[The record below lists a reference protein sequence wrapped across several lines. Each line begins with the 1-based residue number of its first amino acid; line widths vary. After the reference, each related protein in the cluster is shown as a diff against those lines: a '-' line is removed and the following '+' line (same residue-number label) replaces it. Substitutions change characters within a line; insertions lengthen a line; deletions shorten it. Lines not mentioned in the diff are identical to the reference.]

1 MIPVTRTIADAFVI
15 ERRPADVICIGI
27 NTICGVINRVPHIL
41 EEKQMQNLVGDLVQ
55 FKKNRDKG
63 IVIAARGM
71 INTIRAHYPELLQS
85 RDRGRDHVKGA
96 KPLSYGEM
104 SVVKGDVK
112 VKEDNMDSS
121 EDENDD
127 EAHFDPA
134 LVNPEAL
141 EGWKFKKRQRKEER
155 LATVR
160 AGREQHIKEKSGGST
175 NREKLRRK
183 NFNMVQQSAEVRKKL
198 KRSLKQQQVAM
209 KKKIKQMRIDAKC
222 SGKKINRRRK

>member
-1 MIPVTRTIADAFVI
+1 MID
-15 ERRPADVICIGI
+15 RRPADVICIGI

-71 INTIRAHYPELLQS
+71 INTIRAHYPELLQA

-96 KPLSYGEM
+96 KPLAYGEI

-112 VKEDNMDSS
+112 VDENLDSS
-121 EDENDD
+121 EESDD
-127 EAHFDPA
+127 EDSQYDPA
-134 LVNPEAL
+134 LVNPDAL

-160 AGREQHIKEKSGGST
+160 AGREEHIKEKRGGST
-175 NREKLRRK
+175 NREKIRKK

-198 KRSLKQQQVAM
+198 KRSLKQQQNAM
-209 KKKIKQMRIDAKC
+209 KKRIKQMRIDAKC